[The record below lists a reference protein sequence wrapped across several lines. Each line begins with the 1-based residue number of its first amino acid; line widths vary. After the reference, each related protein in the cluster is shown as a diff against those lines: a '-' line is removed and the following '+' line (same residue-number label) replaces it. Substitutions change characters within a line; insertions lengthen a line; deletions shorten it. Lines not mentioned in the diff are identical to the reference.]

1 MPHSSQDWSQTG
13 PRRMSFGVSFLHVF
27 VANMTGEG
35 WGHEEAGVHVLKHA
49 CMYCT
54 TLYA

>member
-13 PRRMSFGVSFLHVF
+13 PRRMSFGVRFLHVF

-35 WGHEEAGVHVLKHA
+35 WGHEEAG
-49 CMYCT
+49 CMS
-54 TLYA
+54 